1 MIGFLLAFFGFLIV
15 GVTFCGL
22 SNCIKSV
29 ERRQNL
35 MEWGV
40 VLTEGSIFPL
50 LLVFLCVL

>member
-1 MIGFLLAFFGFLIV
+1 MIGLLLAFFGFLIV

-29 ERRQNL
+29 ELRQNF

-40 VLTEGSIFPL
+40 VLTEGSVFPL
-50 LLVFLCVL
+50 LLMFMCLL